1 MGRSNSRSAA
11 PASWNVHAPYIPQ
24 REDHAPEL
32 RVVAD
37 GVVPVQVPPGA
48 EQQEKGNPPGPRR
61 PEEQGEALQEGHDL
75 RQKFPSRRRLS
86 LGDVD
91 AGVAIPIRTR
101 VVASARGWTHFERR
115 IGGVGVCDT
124 LQGAER

>member
-1 MGRSNSRSAA
+1 MVA
-11 PASWNVHAPYIPQ
+11 
-24 REDHAPEL
+24 L
-32 RVVAD
+32 RVGGTPRD
-37 GVVPVQVPPGA
+37 WM
-48 EQQEKGNPPGPRR
+48 NPGP
-61 PEEQGEALQEGHDL
+61 
-75 RQKFPSRRRLS
+75 LS

-101 VVASARGWTHFERR
+101 VVASERGWTHFERR